1 MREEKE
7 ERIVLY
13 QSGSSKSDGVNSK
26 EIQEL
31 KSKQKNLEQ
40 MCRNFFIQNQKLAE
54 ENQNLIKK
62 MENEVRER

>member
-13 QSGSSKSDGVNSK
+13 QSGTSKSDGANSK

-31 KSKQKNLEQ
+31 KSKQKNLE
-40 MCRNFFIQNQKLAE
+40 
-54 ENQNLIKK
+54 
-62 MENEVRER
+62 

>member
-1 MREEKE
+1 MREQKE

-13 QSGSSKSDGVNSK
+13 QSGGSKGDGANTK

-62 MENEVRER
+62 MEN